1 MENSLRWFLK
11 SLGKYAIIQNRMNR
25 RQSTFHLRS
34 AILAAPLGAGLLAL
48 PLVGVRNAFG
58 VFAAAFAAALL
69 HRAYGTPAVTAVRS
83 SAAGTISRLRVRLS
97 TPVLSLR
104 SFAGLTIISTI
115 LLILPLLLNDYY
127 RDILTLTGLY
137 IVLALGLNLIVGQ
150 AGLLNLGYVAFYAV
164 GAYTYAILSTRYGLS
179 FWPGLF
185 VGALTAGA
193 AATLLGFVTLRL
205 RGDYFAI
212 VTLGL
217 GEITRIVL
225 NNWSSLTGGPNGIS
239 KIGRPVINGTALS
252 STLDFYYLIV
262 LLVFAT
268 IFAVHRLMFSRIGR
282 AWIAIREDEVAAEAM
297 GVNTFRL
304 KLLAFV
310 LGSALAGVAGVFF
323 AAKMAFVSPESFT
336 FFESVMVLCMVVLG
350 GMGSIPGII
359 LGAFLL
365 IALPEV
371 FRDFQD
377 YRMLA
382 FGSALVLMMIFRPQG
397 LLGTVKK

>member
-1 MENSLRWFLK
+1 
-11 SLGKYAIIQNRMNR
+11 MNR
-25 RQSTFHLRS
+25 VIESLNMRSGILVVPLGIGLLTLPFIGAGNALAMFAVACAAMLLRRLYGTAAVAALRS
-34 AILAAPLGAGLLAL
+34 LSADRLVRLRGLPAMLASSLSSFAALMIISAVIIVL
-48 PLVGVRNAFG
+48 PL
-58 VFAAAFAAALL
+58 
-69 HRAYGTPAVTAVRS
+69 T
-83 SAAGTISRLRVRLS
+83 
-97 TPVLSLR
+97 
-104 SFAGLTIISTI
+104 
-115 LLILPLLLNDYY
+115 LNDYY
-127 RDILTLTGLY
+127 RDILTLTGMY
-137 IVLALGLNLIVGQ
+137 IVLALGLNIIVGQ

-164 GAYTYAILSTRYGLS
+164 GAYTYAILSTQFGLS

-185 VGALTAGA
+185 LGALTAGA
-193 AATLLGFVTLRL
+193 TATLLGFVTLRL

-225 NNWSSLTGGPNGIS
+225 NNWNSLTGGPNGIS
-239 KIGRPVINGTALS
+239 RIGRPIINGYVLS

-262 LLVFAT
+262 LIVAVT
-268 IFAVHRLMFSRIGR
+268 IYAVHRLMFSRIGR

-297 GVNTFRL
+297 GINTFLL

-310 LGSALAGVAGVFF
+310 LGSAWAGLAGVFF

-336 FFESVMVLCMVVLG
+336 FFESVMILCMVVLG

-382 FGSALVLMMIFRPQG
+382 FGAALVLMMIFRPQG

>member
-1 MENSLRWFLK
+1 MNWVMESLN
-11 SLGKYAIIQNRMNR
+11 I
-25 RQSTFHLRS
+25 RS
-34 AILAAPLGAGLLAL
+34 KILAVPLGAGLLAL
-48 PLVGVRNAFG
+48 PFTGARNALA
-58 VFAAAFAAALL
+58 VVAVACAAVLL
-69 HRAYGTPAVTAVRS
+69 HRLYGTVAVVAFRS
-83 SAAGTISRLRVRLS
+83 SAADRLAGLRGFLS
-97 TPVLSLR
+97 MPAPSLR
-104 SFAGLTIISTI
+104 SFAALSVISTI
-115 LLILPLLLNDYY
+115 LLILPLMLNDYY
-127 RDILTLTGLY
+127 RDILTLTGMY
-137 IVLALGLNLIVGQ
+137 IVLALGLNIIVGQ
-150 AGLLNLGYVAFYAV
+150 AGLLNLGYVAFYAI
-164 GAYTYAILSTRYGLS
+164 GAYTYAILSTQLGLS
-179 FWPGLF
+179 FWPGLLI
-185 VGALTAGA
+185 GALTAGA
-193 AATLLGFVTLRL
+193 AAALLGSVTLRL

-225 NNWSSLTGGPNGIS
+225 NNWASLTGGPNGIS
-239 KIGRPVINGTALS
+239 RIGRPMIGGYVLS

-262 LLVFAT
+262 LLVAVT
-268 IFAVHRLMFSRIGR
+268 IGAVHRLMFSRIGR

-297 GVNTFRL
+297 GINTFKL

-310 LGSALAGVAGVFF
+310 LGSAWAGLAGVFF

-336 FFESVMVLCMVVLG
+336 FFESVMILCMVVLG

-382 FGSALVLMMIFRPQG
+382 FGVALVLMMIFRPQG

>member
-1 MENSLRWFLK
+1 MNKVMESLT
-11 SLGKYAIIQNRMNR
+11 M
-25 RQSTFHLRS
+25 RS
-34 AILAAPLGAGLLAL
+34 GILVVSLGAGLLAL
-48 PLVGVRNAFG
+48 PFTGAGNALA
-58 VFAAAFAAALL
+58 VFAVAFAAVLL
-69 HRAYGTPAVTAVRS
+69 HRVYGTVAVLAFRS
-83 SAAGTISRLRVRLS
+83 SAADRLARLRSLPATLAPSLS
-97 TPVLSLR
+97 
-104 SFAGLTIISTI
+104 SFAALAIISAI
-115 LLILPLLLNDYY
+115 ILILPLILNDYY
-127 RDILTLTGLY
+127 RDILTLTGMY
-137 IVLALGLNLIVGQ
+137 IVLALGLNIIVGQ

-164 GAYTYAILSTRYGLS
+164 GAYTYAILSTQYGLS

-193 AATLLGFVTLRL
+193 AAAVLGSATLRL

-225 NNWSSLTGGPNGIS
+225 NNWASLTGGPNGIS
-239 KIGRPVINGTALS
+239 KIGRPMIGGYVLS
-252 STLDFYYLIV
+252 SPLDFYYLIV
-262 LLVFAT
+262 FLV
-268 IFAVHRLMFSRIGR
+268 AVTVYAVNRLMFSRIGR
-282 AWIAIREDEVAAEAM
+282 AWIAIREDEIAAEAM

-304 KLLAFV
+304 KLLAFII
-310 LGSALAGVAGVFF
+310 GSALAGVAGVFF

-336 FFESVMVLCMVVLG
+336 FFESVMILCMVVLG

-382 FGSALVLMMIFRPQG
+382 FGVALVLMMIFRPQG
-397 LLGTVKK
+397 LLGIVKR

>member
-1 MENSLRWFLK
+1 
-11 SLGKYAIIQNRMNR
+11 MNKVM
-25 RQSTFHLRS
+25 SSMSMRS
-34 AILAAPLGAGLLAL
+34 GIFIVPLGAGLLAL
-48 PLVGVRNAFG
+48 PFTGARNALT
-58 VFAAAFAAALL
+58 VFATACAAVLL
-69 HRAYGTPAVTAVRS
+69 HRIYGTVAVLSIRS
-83 SAAGTISRLRVRLS
+83 SAARRTSRLRGLLS
-97 TPVLSLR
+97 TLAPYLR
-104 SFAGLTIISTI
+104 TTTALAAISAI
-115 LLILPLLLNDYY
+115 LLILPLMVNDYY
-127 RDILTLTGLY
+127 RDILTLTGMY
-137 IVLALGLNLIVGQ
+137 IVLALGLNIIVGQ
-150 AGLLNLGYVAFYAV
+150 AGLLNLGYVAFYAI
-164 GAYTYAILSTRYGLS
+164 GAYAYAILSTRFGLS

-193 AATLLGFVTLRL
+193 AAALLGFVTLRL

-225 NNWSSLTGGPNGIS
+225 NNWATLTGGPNGIS
-239 KIGRPVINGTALS
+239 RIGRPVIGGHVLS

-262 LLVFAT
+262 LIVAVT
-268 IFAVHRLMFSRIGR
+268 IYAVHRLMFSRIGR

-297 GVNTFRL
+297 GINTFRL

-310 LGSALAGVAGVFF
+310 LGSAWAGLAGVFF

-336 FFESVMVLCMVVLG
+336 FFESVMILCMVVLG

-382 FGSALVLMMIFRPQG
+382 FGAALVLMMIFRPQG